1 LSINLYEFIKNN
13 NYSGISTNLI
23 RRFAIQILRCLKVLR
38 EHKIIHC
45 DLKPENILLRTAN
58 RSGIKIIDFGSSCFE
73 EEKVYTYI
81 QSRFYRAPEIMFG
94 IPYTTGIDMWSFGCI
109 LAELYTG
116 YPLFPGESEAE
127 QMCCIMEVKGLP
139 PPDMIETSSRS
150 KLFFESKTAPKIV
163 TNSRGKKRFPGNRPL
178 QDVLRGADERFIH
191 LIDSKIHL
199 GCLNW
204 DPTQRIT
211 PEEALNHDWIAIHI
225 PQPSSVLSKQ
235 KKSMSRGGSAQ
246 PHQGSNKKVQEVMH
260 TTKVLSNGSVFQ
272 IRAAPLSAK
281 YAAKK
286 SFVF

>member
-1 LSINLYEFIKNN
+1 
-13 NYSGISTNLI
+13 
-23 RRFAIQILRCLKVLR
+23 LR
-38 EHKIIHC
+38 EYKIIHC

-94 IPYTTGIDMWSFGCI
+94 IPYTTAIDMWSFGCI

-116 YPLFPGESEAE
+116 YPLFPGESEGE

-139 PPDMIETSSRS
+139 PPDMIENSPRS

-191 LIDSKIHL
+191 LIDSKIYL

-211 PEEALNHDWIAIHI
+211 PEEALN
-225 PQPSSVLSKQ
+225 VLSKQ

-246 PHQGSNKKVQEVMH
+246 PHQGSNKKVPEALH

-272 IRAAPLSAK
+272 VRAAPLSAK